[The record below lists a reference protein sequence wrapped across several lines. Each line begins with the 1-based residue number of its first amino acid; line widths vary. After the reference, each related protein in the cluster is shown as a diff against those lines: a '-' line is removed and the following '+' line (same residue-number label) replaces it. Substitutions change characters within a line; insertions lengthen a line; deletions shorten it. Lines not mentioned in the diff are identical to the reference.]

1 MLSATARFRDCR
13 ADHTPLTVAHSSRRL
28 FFSEAPYAA
37 LGGDREEHQSIR
49 GQRGEC
55 RARGYGEKGIRA
67 EVHPPRAAK
76 RVAGRPGIH
85 QERQSAR
92 KAQPLAQEYEKR
104 GSCKGEK
111 DETQEVLKKWIDEEH
126 TNRKTLLVQLERK
139 LGG

>member
-1 MLSATARFRDCR
+1 M
-13 ADHTPLTVAHSSRRL
+13 AHSSRRL

-37 LGGDREEHQSIR
+37 LCGDREEHQSIR

-85 QERQSAR
+85 QGRRSAR

-111 DETQEVLKKWIDEEH
+111 DESQEVLKKWTDEEH

>member
-1 MLSATARFRDCR
+1 MQSPRVWRERNTSRSAP
-13 ADHTPLTVAHSSRRL
+13 TPS
-28 FFSEAPYAA
+28 
-37 LGGDREEHQSIR
+37 
-49 GQRGEC
+49 C
-55 RARGYGEKGIRA
+55 EKSCW
-67 EVHPPRAAK
+67 K
-76 RVAGRPGIH
+76 TSIH

-111 DETQEVLKKWIDEEH
+111 DESQEVLKKWIDEEH